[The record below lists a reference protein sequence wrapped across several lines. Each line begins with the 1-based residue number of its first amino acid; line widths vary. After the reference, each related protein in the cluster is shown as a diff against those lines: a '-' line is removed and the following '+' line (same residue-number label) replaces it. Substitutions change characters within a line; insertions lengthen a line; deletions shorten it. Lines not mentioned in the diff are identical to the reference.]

1 MKKLSWQEGLRYWFD
16 NTMSKGPL
24 ALISWLALIT
34 VLVILGTSLTVWLL
48 GIGSQESFIEQMWSF
63 LILTLEPDAI
73 TFGHWIFR
81 IATLAIVFTSIFVL
95 STLIGILTTGIDEK
109 LVELRRGRSRVLESN
124 HTVILGWSSQIF
136 PIISELIIANEN
148 RQRPCIVV
156 LGDHDKVQMEREI
169 REKVGDTGR
178 TRVICRSGDPM
189 EMGDLQIANLNA
201 SKSIIILAPLVAD
214 PDAVTIK
221 ILLAIT
227 KNPDRRPEPYH
238 IVAEIHDPRNID
250 VAKIVAKGEGEFVLT
265 RDIIARI
272 TAQTCRQSGL
282 SVVYTE
288 LIDFAGD
295 EIYFQNEPKLVGKEF
310 GEALLAY
317 EDSAVIGLKPA
328 TKLPMLNPAM
338 DTTIQNGDEIIAIS
352 EDDDTIR
359 VSALDDLSINEGDI
373 RKGIPRKSQPEHTLI
388 LGWNSQAFKI
398 IQELDHYVPQGSTI
412 IVLADN
418 APSEAAFDRRCE
430 TLSNLTCRLRQGD
443 TNDRETLEGLGFA
456 EIDHVILL
464 AYSDDLNRQ
473 QADACTLITL
483 LHLRDIAEKGGFTF
497 SIVSE
502 MLDIRNRD
510 LAEATRSDD
519 FIVSDRIISLIL
531 SQISENK
538 SLGPVFEDLF
548 DPVGSEIYL
557 KPVSE
562 YVRLGRELNFYSV
575 VESGRRRG
583 EVAIGYRLSHLADDP
598 VKSYGV
604 VINPAKSAPIVFQE
618 NDKIIVLAES

>member
-1 MKKLSWQEGLRYWFD
+1 MDKTSWRERFLYWFD
-16 NTMSKGPL
+16 NTISKGPL
-24 ALISWLALIT
+24 ALISWLVLIT
-34 VLVILGTSLTVWLL
+34 LVVILGTSVIVWLL
-48 GIGSQESFIEQMWSF
+48 GIGSQESFSEQMWSF
-63 LILTLEPDAI
+63 LMLTLEPDAI
-73 TFGHWIFR
+73 TFGHWVFR
-81 IATLAIVFTSIFVL
+81 VATLAIVFTSIFVL

-109 LVELRRGRSRVLESN
+109 LVELRRGRSRVLESK
-124 HTVILGWSSQIF
+124 HTVILGWSSQVF
-136 PIISELIIANEN
+136 PIISELVIANEN
-148 RQRPCIVV
+148 QQRPCVVV

-169 REKVGDTGR
+169 RERVGDTGR
-178 TRVICRSGDPM
+178 TRVICRSGNPM

-201 SKSIIILAPLVAD
+201 SKSIIILAPPVDD

-221 ILLAIT
+221 ILLAIA
-227 KNPDRRPEPYH
+227 KNPDRRPDQYH
-238 IVAEIHDPRNID
+238 IVAEIHDPKNIE
-250 VAKIVAKGEGEFVLT
+250 VAKIVAKGEAEFVLT

-288 LIDFAGD
+288 LMDFAGD
-295 EIYFQNEPKLVGKEF
+295 EIYFQSEPKLVGKEF

-328 TKLPMLNPAM
+328 HNIPMLNPAM
-338 DTTIQNGDEIIAIS
+338 DTVIQNGDEIIAIS

-359 VSALDDLSINEGDI
+359 VSDLGDLSIKEGDV
-373 RKGIPRKSQPEHTLI
+373 RDGIAGKSQPEHTLI

-398 IQELDHYVPQGSTI
+398 IQELDHYAPQGSII
-412 IVLADN
+412 IVLADH
-418 APSEAAFDRRCE
+418 APSEAAFDRGCD
-430 TLSNLTCRLRQGD
+430 TLSNLTCHLKQGD
-443 TNDRETLEGLGFA
+443 TTDRETLEELGFA

-483 LHLRDIAEKGGFTF
+483 LHLRDIADKGGFSF

-510 LAEATRSDD
+510 LAEATRPDD

-538 SLGPVFEDLF
+538 SLGPVFENLF

-562 YVRLGRELNFYSV
+562 YIRLGRELNLYSV
-575 VESGRRRG
+575 VESVRRRG
-583 EVAIGYRLSHLADDP
+583 EIAIGYRLSHLADDP
-598 VKSYGV
+598 EKSYGV
-604 VINPAKSAPIVFQE
+604 VINPAKSTPIVFQE

>member
-1 MKKLSWQEGLRYWFD
+1 MKNASWRERLRYWFD
-16 NTMSKGPL
+16 STMSRGPL
-24 ALISWLALIT
+24 GLIGWLGLIA
-34 VLVILGTSLTVWLL
+34 VLVILVSAFIVWML
-48 GIGSQESFIEQMWSF
+48 GVGPQESFFEQMWSF
-63 LILTLEPDAI
+63 LMLTLEPDAV

-81 IATLAIVFTSIFVL
+81 VATLAIVFTSIFVL
-95 STLIGILTTGIDEK
+95 STLIGVLTTGIDEK
-109 LVELRRGRSRVLESN
+109 LVDLRRGRSRVLESD
-124 HTVILGWSSQIF
+124 HTVILGWSSQVFAIL
-136 PIISELIIANEN
+136 SELVIANEN
-148 RQRPCIVV
+148 QQRPCIVV

-201 SKSIIILAPLVAD
+201 SKSIIVLAPPVAD

-238 IVAEIHDPRNID
+238 IVAEIHDPSNIE
-250 VAKIVAKGEGEFVLT
+250 VAKIVAKGEAEFVLT

-282 SVVYTE
+282 SVVYSE
-288 LIDFAGD
+288 LMDFAGD
-295 EIYFQNEPKLVGKEF
+295 EIYFQKEPGLEGKEF
-310 GEALLAY
+310 SAVLLAY

-328 TKLPMLNPAM
+328 GRMPMLNPAM
-338 DTTIQNGDEIIAIS
+338 DTLLQAGDEIIAIS

-359 VSALDDLSINEGDI
+359 LSDLADLGIHEGDI
-373 RKGIPRKSQPEHTLI
+373 REAIARKSQQEHTLI
-388 LGWNSQAFKI
+388 LGWNSQGHKI

-412 IVLADN
+412 TVLADHV
-418 APSEAAFDRRCE
+418 PSEAAFERSCE
-430 TLSNLTCRLRQGD
+430 TLSNLTCRLKQGD
-443 TNDRETLEGLGFA
+443 TTDRDTLEALGFA

-473 QADACTLITL
+473 QADACTLISL
-483 LHLRDIAEKGGFTF
+483 LHLRDIADGGEFTF

-510 LAEATRSDD
+510 LAEATRPDD

-548 DPVGSEIYL
+548 DPIGSEIYL
-557 KPVSE
+557 KPASD
-562 YVRLGRELNFYSV
+562 YVRPGRELNFYSV

-598 VKSYGV
+598 AKSYGV
-604 VINPAKSAPIVFQE
+604 VINPAKSDTVVFQE
-618 NDKIIVLAES
+618 HDKIILLAEG